1 MAPSRETSLLLD
13 QVMKGFSMTILVV
26 FLGGDDC
33 FFVADD
39 TDTAGQLAQT
49 SEVIVQQTLQ

>member
-26 FLGGDDC
+26 RFFGGDDC
-33 FFVADD
+33 FFVADV
-39 TDTAGQLAQT
+39 TDTAG
-49 SEVIVQQTLQ
+49 

>member
-26 FLGGDDC
+26 FLGGMIA
-33 FFVADD
+33 F
-39 TDTAGQLAQT
+39 L
-49 SEVIVQQTLQ
+49 LQMLQILQGSYKLKQVKL